1 MPHSAPDALSR
12 YDGGRFSAFLKGAL
26 LLLIRSL
33 FIAGLVAAAVPAS
46 ADFPALTAL
55 EASGARVT
63 AMVLDLDDG
72 NALARHNSELR
83 LSPASVT
90 KLVTAAAALETWPAD
105 KVFNTRISSTGT
117 IRNGVLDGDLILH
130 SQGDSTLD
138 HSALWSLA
146 AQIRAVGIRSVRGDL
161 KVSTAP
167 FGPLGCETKDRC
179 DALAKSATAFNAPLA
194 AIGIDFGNWCI
205 DVKPVTVGA
214 PATLTGCG
222 GMALPIPVE
231 GRITTVAANRRQTFW
246 IDRFTPKGSGD
257 VLRVG
262 GELAVDSP
270 QSVYR
275 AMSEPPL
282 GLGLLMRETLKVLGV
297 ELAGSVQVV
306 ATPAPANSVELA
318 NTESLMLKE
327 QLGRMLRFS
336 NNYIADLITLNIGAV
351 KNGKP
356 GPLADA
362 SRALS
367 AYVQRVAPQGPAAP
381 LFSGSGLTP
390 ENRLSANELATM
402 LASVYRDPV
411 RFPALYGGM
420 VVPRQAPF
428 AFVRQGSRD
437 WQDRVALKTGTMN
450 DPVSVCGVAGYLRKK
465 NGGWMSFAVLVN
477 GSASNRHVPLYKSME
492 AIRKDIEAILARY

>member
-1 MPHSAPDALSR
+1 
-12 YDGGRFSAFLKGAL
+12 
-26 LLLIRSL
+26 
-33 FIAGLVAAAVPAS
+33 
-46 ADFPALTAL
+46 
-55 EASGARVT
+55 
-63 AMVLDLDDG
+63 MVLDLDDG
-72 NALARHNSELR
+72 SALARRNSELR

-90 KLVTAAAALETWPAD
+90 KLVAAAAALETWPAD
-105 KVFNTRISSTGT
+105 KVFNTRLSATGP
-117 IRNGVLDGDLILH
+117 IRDGVLDGDLILH

-138 HSALWSLA
+138 HAALWSLA
-146 AQIRAVGIRSVRGDL
+146 AQIRAVGIRSVRGSL

-167 FGPLGCETKDRC
+167 FGALGCETKDRC

-194 AIGIDFGNWCI
+194 AIGIDYGNWCI

-231 GRITTVAANRRQTFW
+231 GRITTVAANRKQTFW

-262 GELAVDSP
+262 GELPLDSP

-275 AMSEPPL
+275 AMSEPSL
-282 GLGLLMRETLKVLGV
+282 GLGLMMRETLKVLGV
-297 ELAGSVQVV
+297 ELMGGVQVTASPV
-306 ATPAPANSVELA
+306 PPNSVELA
-318 NTESLMLKE
+318 NTESLLLKE

-362 SRALS
+362 SRALG
-367 AYVQRVAPQGPAAP
+367 AYLQRVAPQGAPPP

-390 ENRLSANELATM
+390 ENRLSANELVTM

-428 AFVRQGSRD
+428 AFVRQGSKA

-465 NGGWMSFAVLVN
+465 NGGWMSFAILVN
-477 GSASNRHVPLYKSME
+477 GGGRNKHVPLYKSME